1 MSRGHWRGPAPAAE
15 IAGRQIC
22 AANECLDQG
31 IEFDAG
37 EGMQALIRIKISRRL
52 LGGPVQI
59 GSVGARG
66 FLHSDLPSWR
76 NEAGDDRDAVV
87 NNRHRPFCTATYYI

>member
-1 MSRGHWRGPAPAAE
+1 MPAAK

-31 IEFDAG
+31 IECDAG
-37 EGMQALIRIKISRRL
+37 ERMQAPIRFKISRRL

-59 GSVGARG
+59 GLIGARG

-76 NEAGDDRDAVV
+76 NEAGDDRDAAV
-87 NNRHRPFCTATYYI
+87 NKRRRPFCMATYYI